1 MKVYV
6 LERRMRNTSDDYI
19 AIAVYSNQSTCESI
33 CYEMNENDPRFDY
46 VWEEFELEN

>member
-6 LERRMRNTSDDYI
+6 LERRMRNTSDDYT

-33 CYEMNENDPRFDY
+33 CYEMNESYPIYEF